1 MIVAMA
7 MDSSTPTTIAP
18 AGPDLPAY
26 IGKYRVLRRLGEGA
40 TSDVFLG
47 LDEFQG
53 QEVAIKR
60 VRSWALTSRGAEGQI
75 SSRFFAAEAALAG
88 RLSHPNV
95 VQILDAVPDPEA
107 PYLVMEYVPGVT
119 LKNFKFEALDGG
131 SLQVTVSA
139 LFHPTTEQAG
149 ALCALIQEDVQ
160 ITLIP
165 PTKQAKGSKPQQ
177 EDLAA

>member
-1 MIVAMA
+1 MFELIDATAKVSNYNPRAEKHGGENKMA
-7 MDSSTPTTIAP
+7 GDLKLLATTGSSVLDFFSK
-18 AGPDLPAY
+18 DLRKAL
-26 IGKYRVLRRLGEGA
+26 YRKPGQGEQQDLIEGADGLTAVKFPRLGALPWDEEYPGYELVIA
-40 TSDVFLG
+40 GGLG
-47 LDEFQG
+47 LTEPM
-53 QEVAIKR
+53 V
-60 VRSWALTSRGAEGQI
+60 
-75 SSRFFAAEAALAG
+75 
-88 RLSHPNV
+88 LS
-95 VQILDAVPDPEA
+95 
-107 PYLVMEYVPGVT
+107 GVT

-165 PTKQAKGSKPQQ
+165 PTKQAKGTKPQQ